1 MKTDTKTDTRTIV
14 TESGPRVAAVP
25 TSAVPSGTPSTPP
38 PPASDLEAEL
48 LAIAQEEES
57 LQQRK
62 TQRRQQF
69 WDVTIAGLTRSIEQ
83 LRSYGF
89 ERVAI
94 AKALG
99 FVGSGKPLT
108 SPKKGTGPNTH
119 EGWFAFFTGTGV
131 RSYLK
136 AHPGLAATLK
146 SSNVAPADQGSHLP
160 ADAFKAIQ
168 ETARQKAESKCP
180 RSTPV
185 EVSK

>member
-1 MKTDTKTDTRTIV
+1 MKTDTKTDTRTTIK
-14 TESGPRVAAVP
+14 ESGPRVAAVP
-25 TSAVPSGTPSTPP
+25 NSAVLSGTPSTPT

-57 LQQRK
+57 LRQRK
-62 TQRRQQF
+62 NQRRQQF
-69 WDVTIAGLTRSIEQ
+69 WDVTIAALTRSIEQ
-83 LRSYGF
+83 LGSYGF
-89 ERVAI
+89 ERPAI

-99 FVGSGKPLT
+99 FAGNGKPVAT
-108 SPKKGTGPNTH
+108 SKKGTGPNTH
-119 EGWFAFFTGTGV
+119 EGWFAFFVGTGV

-136 AHPGLAATLK
+136 THPDLAATLK
-146 SSNVAPADQGSHLP
+146 SSKVAPADQGSHLP

-180 RSTPV
+180 RSTPA